1 MSDESYSIRPA
12 WSDKPREEAH
22 LLNPAFVGMLL
33 CRMVAD
39 YTRKAGRPMPIALAF
54 LLAPIVLHRRTREA
68 LPKSTVTGVLPW
80 LQEHK
85 DVHVTFAGRMRVTRA
100 VTQEALMF
108 AMAHAYL
115 AVDGAALAVGRRR
128 IPASYPNDP
137 NHTDE
142 TRECVD
148 RAAFVG
154 RWLAGAGTDHT
165 IFAAWGVAP

>member
-1 MSDESYSIRPA
+1 MSEEGYGVRTA
-12 WSDKPREEAH
+12 WSERPHEEAH

-33 CRMVAD
+33 CRMVTD
-39 YTRKAGRPMPIALAF
+39 YSRKTGRPMPIALAF

-85 DVHVTFAGRMRVTRA
+85 EVHVTFASRMRVTRP

-108 AMAHAYL
+108 AMAHSYL
-115 AVDGAALAVGRRR
+115 AVDGSALAVGRRR
-128 IPASYPNDP
+128 IPASYTKDAD
-137 NHTDE
+137 HTDE

-154 RWLAGAGTDHT
+154 RWLAGAGTDNT